1 MMIHRGLRSIELL
14 HDYDFSDRL
23 SEALMQGLA
32 YFGLQVGR
40 RNLDKLKGGVP
51 VFKTISQAAIHIL
64 VEHFD
69 GVLSIESCLCDFER
83 KSKLDLNR
91 MQYLV
96 IGKQLFINFHLLLL
110 LLQFQLH
117 LFILFLGLLLH
128 GLLFFLFVFLSH
140 HGSLVLLILLLYY
153 LLLLGLTGLGCFS
166 RDEPCIEI
174 CHPVIRIGYINRMV
188 IVGEIVLVG
197 MPIGDK

>member
-14 HDYDFSDRL
+14 YDYDFSDRL
-23 SEALMQGLA
+23 SEALVQGLA
-32 YFGLQVGR
+32 CFGLQVGR
-40 RNLDKLKGGVP
+40 RNLDELKGGMP
-51 VFKTISQAAIHIL
+51 VFEAISQAAIHIL

-69 GVLSIESCLCDFER
+69 GVLSIESFLRNFER
-83 KSKLDLNR
+83 KSELDLNW
-91 MQYLV
+91 MQHLV
-96 IGKQLFINFHLLLL
+96 ISKQLFVNFHLLLL
-110 LLQFQLH
+110 LLQLQLH
-117 LFILFLGLLLH
+117 FFILFLGLLFH

-153 LLLLGLTGLGCFS
+153 LFLLGLTGLSGFS
-166 RDEPCIEI
+166 RHEPCIEI